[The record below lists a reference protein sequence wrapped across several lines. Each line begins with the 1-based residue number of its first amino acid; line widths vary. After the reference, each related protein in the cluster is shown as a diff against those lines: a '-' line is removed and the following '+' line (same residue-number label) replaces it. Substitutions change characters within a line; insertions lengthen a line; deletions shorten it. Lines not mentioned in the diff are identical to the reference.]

1 MASSDYKKFNR
12 EIKAYVEMN
21 SKVKN
26 MNYCTSM
33 SIKEGNNDIVPITK
47 GNPFV
52 KGHVVN
58 SSLKK
63 NNWTILRNNYT
74 KLDGSYN
81 LFNTRWKPYGFIS
94 QKKVSELTDNAIITL
109 EFTSSLEGITLSFQE
124 NPLKNAEINI
134 YNSAGLIKELNIE
147 NNSKE
152 VIYIDLMNYEFNKIT
167 IKVTEWA
174 DSNLPIWINSIVLG
188 YAYLYEDN
196 ELIEFTVTEEVDKL
210 VEETPTNEFSLT
222 IGDYDKKYDP
232 LNPMGITKLLNED
245 DTTFI
250 PHIGIVEDNGRI
262 SYTRLGTFYFNRINY
277 NENEVNI
284 TAYNL
289 MEKLNKNK
297 ITNVNNSLN
306 PLNEE
311 RYQPII
317 LKGEIASYLT
327 NYIMQN
333 LDRSSVVTIVN
344 KIRMVNNKFKS
355 VSFTNFLQNA
365 SIIDGIFYINRNEM
379 ITIRPIDKKI
389 VDSITKKELLS
400 DIKYK
405 NIKKIDRLDLEQNQT
420 SIKDEG
426 TQNTTSNFEA
436 TFIMKEKEETF
447 CITSEDITNMY
458 GFEDSNLTVTGAI
471 SYNIICPSELGMNV
485 NDYMLFVKVK
495 GNIGDEIKISGKY
508 PTVRSSTYNRIV
520 NKYGNGNNPIE
531 MSNPFYDFY
540 LNKDYDDITFSN
552 FFDKTYS
559 YEVDLDYNGNPTIE
573 AGDYIEVESNY
584 GIVPIFVQKHTLK
597 YNGGLS
603 GSIEGVE

>member
-26 MNYCTSM
+26 MNYCKSM
-33 SIKEGNNDIVPITK
+33 SIKEGDNDIVPITK

-94 QKKVSELTDNAIITL
+94 QKKVSELTDSAIITL
-109 EFTSSLEGITLSFQE
+109 EFTSSLDGITLSFQE
-124 NPLKNAEINI
+124 NPLKNAEINV

-188 YAYLYEDN
+188 YAYLYENN

-245 DTTFI
+245 DTIFI
-250 PHIGIVEDNGRI
+250 PRIGIVEDNGRI
-262 SYTRLGTFYFNRINY
+262 SYTRLGTFYFNKINY
-277 NENEVNI
+277 NENEVTI

-344 KIRMVNNKFKS
+344 KVRMVNNEFKS

-426 TQNTTSNFEA
+426 TQNTASNFEA

-458 GFEDSNLTVTGAI
+458 GFEDSNLTVTGAT

-584 GIVPIFVQKHTLK
+584 GIVPIFIQKHTLK

>member
-277 NENEVNI
+277 NENEVTI

-426 TQNTTSNFEA
+426 TQNTASNFEA

-508 PTVRSSTYNRIV
+508 PTVRSSTHNRIV

-584 GIVPIFVQKHTLK
+584 GKVPIFVQKHTLK

>member
-109 EFTSSLEGITLSFQE
+109 EFTSSLDGITLSFQE

-174 DSNLPIWINSIVLG
+174 DNNLPIWINSIVLG

-245 DTTFI
+245 DTSFI

-277 NENEVNI
+277 NENEVTI

-426 TQNTTSNFEA
+426 TQNTASNFEA
-436 TFIMKEKEETF
+436 TFIMKEKEEIF

-584 GIVPIFVQKHTLK
+584 GKVPIFVQKHTLK

>member
-109 EFTSSLEGITLSFQE
+109 EFTSSLVGITLSFQE

-245 DTTFI
+245 DTSFI

-262 SYTRLGTFYFNRINY
+262 RYTRLGTFYFNRINY
-277 NENEVNI
+277 NENEVTI

-344 KIRMVNNKFKS
+344 KIRMVNNKFES

-426 TQNTTSNFEA
+426 TQNTASNFEA

-447 CITSEDITNMY
+447 CITSKDITNMY

-495 GNIGDEIKISGKY
+495 GTIGDEIKISGKY

-584 GIVPIFVQKHTLK
+584 GKVPIFVQKHTLK

>member
-21 SKVKN
+21 SKIKN

-109 EFTSSLEGITLSFQE
+109 EFTSSLDGITLSFQE

-134 YNSAGLIKELNIE
+134 YNSAGLIKKLNIE

-174 DSNLPIWINSIVLG
+174 DNNLPIWINSIVLG

-333 LDRSSVVTIVN
+333 LDRSSAVTIVN
-344 KIRMVNNKFKS
+344 KIRMVNNEFKS